1 MERREHGRNGLRRAC
16 LSPTIDAIGRARGG
30 GRRTDDGR
38 MANGA
43 LEPGGAG
50 RQRRRFACCIAVIR
64 VRRSAASLG
73 AIREKGGGNG
83 GGGQRTRG
91 RPVGSDRSN
100 RRQTGGKPASTPRAV
115 PLQSSS

>member
-1 MERREHGRNGLRRAC
+1 
-16 LSPTIDAIGRARGG
+16 
-30 GRRTDDGR
+30 

-73 AIREKGGGNG
+73 AIRKKGGGNG

-100 RRQTGGKPASTPRAV
+100 RRQTGDKPEANRRQTGLDAARRSTTIVTLTSRRVGGSGAPSRAG
-115 PLQSSS
+115 